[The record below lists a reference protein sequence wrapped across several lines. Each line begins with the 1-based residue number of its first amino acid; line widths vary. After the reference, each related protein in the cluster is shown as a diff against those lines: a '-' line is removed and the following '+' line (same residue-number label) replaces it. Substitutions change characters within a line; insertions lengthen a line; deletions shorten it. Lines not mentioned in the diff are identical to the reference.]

1 MNNRIIFINNSE
13 EKDVSREL
21 AKFDSL
27 ESSLSITSDDNL
39 YIGTR
44 LPFNHFFIEIEN
56 GNTELTKP
64 DFTIE
69 TWDGDR
75 WRQCFDIIDG
85 TNGLSE
91 SGHIE
96 FTPDKEWQWWR
107 YDTNYSNSVIEGL
120 KNFKIYDKYWLKI
133 SFSENLSED
142 IKIKYIGNKFSD
154 DVDLKLEYPDLLRTS
169 VLEAF
174 EANKI
179 NWNDQHFRAA
189 EIVIKDLIDMGVI
202 EEKGQILNWRDYT
215 DAAIHKVAEIAFIS
229 FGSSYTDNS
238 VAARREYQDRI
249 SKRIHRVDRNKN
261 AIEDIEESFNVT
273 GFMSR

>member
-13 EKDVSREL
+13 EKDISREL

-44 LPFNHFFIEIEN
+44 LPFNHFFIEIED
-56 GNTELTKP
+56 GNAELNKP
-64 DFTIE
+64 EFTIE

-85 TNGLSE
+85 TNGLSQ

-96 FTPDKEWQWWR
+96 FTPDREWQWWR
-107 YDTNYSNSVIEGL
+107 YDTNYSNSVIEDL

-133 SFSENLSED
+133 SFSENLSEN

-174 EANKI
+174 ETNKT
-179 NWNDQHFRAA
+179 NWNGQHFRAA
-189 EIVIKDLIDMGVI
+189 EIVIKDLIDIGVI

-215 DAAIHKVAEIAFIS
+215 DAAIHKVAEIAFNS

-238 VAARREYQDRI
+238 VTARREYQDRI

-261 AIEDIEESFNVT
+261 AIEDPEESFNIT
-273 GFMSR
+273 GFMNR